1 MYTNIF
7 SCIIMQ
13 VTVHVHGRP
22 EIVIH
27 FVSECLRMTLNLSYL
42 MVLPVIEIYEIKLM
56 RVPWDTQVFMIASPK

>member
-1 MYTNIF
+1 
-7 SCIIMQ
+7 MQ

-27 FVSECLRMTLNLSYL
+27 FVLECLRMRLLSYL
-42 MVLPVIEIYEIKLM
+42 MVSPVIEIYEIKLM